1 MLLLIVPPA
10 SDEDK
15 RKAFQNEMRM
25 GVADIVAMLILLC
38 LLCFSQLT
46 PRRIRLEGKHET
58 SLESVKQAMIM
69 FVKNED
75 RRDPLRCHLVFPFG
89 RLPASKNSATGQS
102 FKGTV
107 EERKMTIPYFF
118 DALVQTWPAR
128 WSPDVDF
135 VKLTRTYICILSSG

>member
-75 RRDPLRCHLVFPFG
+75 RHDPLRCHLVFPFG
-89 RLPASKNSATGQS
+89 SATGQS

-128 WSPDVDF
+128 
-135 VKLTRTYICILSSG
+135 